1 MPIYEY
7 LCEACGAQLDLL
19 QKMNEPAPPTC
30 QSCGAKDALKKR
42 VSMSAFHLK
51 GGGWYSE
58 LYASKAK
65 GDSASNTSADANNSP
80 NGAASENKNPDSKST
95 DSQNPKAT
103 APSPCAG
110 CPAASS
116 SACAGAQK
124 P

>member
-7 LCEACGAQLDLL
+7 LCEACGAHLDLL
-19 QKMNEPAPPTC
+19 QKMNAPAPSAC
-30 QSCGAKDALKKR
+30 KSCGAKDSLKKR

-58 LYASKAK
+58 LYSSKPKTDNAPAEAGK
-65 GDSASNTSADANNSP
+65 AP
-80 NGAASENKNPDSKST
+80 NGAAPETKASSE
-95 DSQNPKAT
+95 T

-116 SACAGAQK
+116 SACASAQK
-124 P
+124 T

>member
-7 LCEACGAQLDLL
+7 FCEACGNQLSLL
-19 QKMNEPAPPTC
+19 QKMNAPAPAAC
-30 QSCGAKDALKKR
+30 ESCGAPHALKKR
-42 VSMSAFHLK
+42 ISMSAFHLK

-58 LYASKAK
+58 LYASKTKDNAAPEAA
-65 GDSASNTSADANNSP
+65 GPPASNTQAP
-80 NGAASENKNPDSKST
+80 V
-95 DSQNPKAT
+95 T

-116 SACAGAQK
+116 ACASAPK

>member
-19 QKMNEPAPPTC
+19 QKMNEPAPPAC
-30 QSCGAKDALKKR
+30 QSCGAKNTLKKR

-65 GDSASNTSADANNSP
+65 GDNGSTDSNTP
-80 NGAASENKNPDSKST
+80 PQGAASENKGPDSKNT
-95 DSQNPKAT
+95 DSQNLKAT

-116 SACAGAQK
+116 SACAGVQK

>member
-7 LCEACGAQLDLL
+7 LCEACGTQLDLL
-19 QKMNEPAPPTC
+19 QKMNESAPPAC
-30 QSCGAKDALKKR
+30 KSCGAKDTLKKR
-42 VSMSAFHLK
+42 ISMSAFHLK

-65 GDSASNTSADANNSP
+65 GDNAPADSNSP
-80 NGAASENKNPDSKST
+80 SQGAASENKNPTPPPLPNST
-95 DSQNPKAT
+95 ATSET

-116 SACAGAQK
+116 SACANAQK